1 MKFDSYTRLFR
12 FYITAGILFLG
23 LSVAL
28 VGWGWESHRRSLDWV
43 RHSYQV
49 SAALSRT
56 MAGLQDLQTSAR
68 DYHYTGDPKALAS
81 HAAAAAR
88 LDGLLEQVRIL
99 TADDPR
105 QEGKRLALESLVTHE
120 LALCDGMIR
129 SREEFHAAHGDPA
142 FADDPVMARIR
153 QTLSAMDAQVRIL
166 LGERE
171 AEMETVR
178 TRQLSLVTGLL
189 AVQGIFVVALI
200 WLGRRVAQLKRLV
213 TVCAWS
219 RKIRHNG
226 EWMSFEEYLTRV
238 YGVRLT
244 HGISPEMA
252 QKLMAEFET
261 AEA

>member
-12 FYITAGILFLG
+12 FSIAAGILFLG

-28 VGWGWESHRRSLDWV
+28 VGWGWESHRRSIDWV

-68 DYHYTGDPKALAS
+68 DYHYTGAPKALAA
-81 HAAAAAR
+81 HATAAAR
-88 LDGLLEQVRIL
+88 LDGLLEQVRTL
-99 TADDPR
+99 TADHPR
-105 QEGKRLALESLVTHE
+105 LEGKQLALESLAARERT
-120 LALCDGMIR
+120 LCAEMIR
-129 SREEFHAAHGDPA
+129 TREENHPAHGDPA
-142 FADDPVMARIR
+142 SADEPVMTQIR
-153 QTLSAMDAQVRIL
+153 QTLSAMDAQVRIR

-178 TRQLSLVTGLL
+178 TRQLGLVTGLL
-189 AVQGIFVVALI
+189 AVQAIFVVALI

-219 RKIRHNG
+219 RKIRHDG

-252 QKLMAEFET
+252 QKLMTEFET